1 MKPIYI
7 SRDVGGI
14 WYEWTDFKEML
25 EHYKGYPKDRWTWT
39 IKNK

>member
-1 MKPIYI
+1 MKIIYI

-14 WYEWTDFKEML
+14 RHEWTDFKEML
-25 EHYKGYPKDRWTWT
+25 KYYKGFPKDRWTWH